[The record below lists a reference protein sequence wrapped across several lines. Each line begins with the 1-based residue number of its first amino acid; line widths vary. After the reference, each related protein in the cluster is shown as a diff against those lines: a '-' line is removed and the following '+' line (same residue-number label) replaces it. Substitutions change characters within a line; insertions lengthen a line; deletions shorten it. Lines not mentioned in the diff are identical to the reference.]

1 MTAYTEP
8 SDRELV
14 TQDRPSEPSPSHAA
28 SWRTVVALILAI
40 PIVVST
46 IAAMFVS
53 LAVDPGPHDV
63 PLGLVAPAPAA
74 SAIETAL
81 ADRAGEDAFAVEQF
95 ADPAAAR
102 RAIESRDIVG
112 AIAVGPQGVTVLTA
126 EAGSPALAGIVA
138 GVGTGIATAQSLPVT
153 TESVVAPP
161 ATDVRGTGFAAGLLP
176 LLIAGIA
183 LGAASAIALAGRVWM
198 QATVVLIG
206 PLIAGLGFA
215 AVWSWLGVIDGR
227 VLPVALALAL
237 MIGAISWFTAGAG
250 ALLGAPGVGIAAILM
265 MLISNPLSGLAS
277 SPYLL
282 PAPWGALGQWL
293 PTGAG
298 GTLTRSVAYF
308 PDAAI
313 AGPLWVLLGWLG
325 IGAILLAVSDLR
337 LRRA

>member
-1 MTAYTEP
+1 MTTYIEP
-8 SDRELV
+8 SDQLPLTEKR
-14 TQDRPSEPSPSHAA
+14 SEPAPHGPSWLLGA
-28 SWRTVVALILAI
+28 VLVLAI

-53 LAVDPGPHDV
+53 LAVDPEPHDV
-63 PLGLVAPAPAA
+63 PLGLVAPARAA
-74 SAIETAL
+74 QAIESAL
-81 ADRAGEDAFAVEQF
+81 ADQAGDDAFVVEQF
-95 ADPAAAR
+95 ADAAAAR
-102 RAIESRDIVG
+102 RAIETRDIVG
-112 AIAVGPQGVTVLTA
+112 AVTVGPQGVTVLTA
-126 EAGSPALAGIVA
+126 EAGSPALAQIVA

-161 ATDVRGTGFAAGLLP
+161 STDARGTGFAAGLLP

-183 LGAASAIALAGRVWM
+183 LGASAAIALAGRVWM

-206 PLIAGLGFA
+206 PLVAGLGFA

-227 VLPVALALAL
+227 VVPVAMALALL
-237 MIGAISWFTAGAG
+237 IGAISWFTAGAG
-250 ALLGAPGVGIAAILM
+250 ALLGTPGVGVAAILM

-282 PAPWGALGQWL
+282 PAPWGTLGQWL

-308 PDAAI
+308 PDAST
-313 AGPLWVLLGWLG
+313 AGPVWILLGW
-325 IGAILLAVSDLR
+325 IAAGAVLLALAGLR
-337 LRRA
+337 QRRV

>member
-1 MTAYTEP
+1 MTTYAEE
-8 SDRELV
+8 SDRESA
-14 TQDRPSEPSPSHAA
+14 TAA
-28 SWRTVVALILAI
+28 QPPDAPEAHTPSWRIVAALVLAI
-40 PIVVST
+40 PIVIST

-53 LAVDPGPHDV
+53 LAVDPEPHEV

-74 SAIETAL
+74 QAIESAL
-81 ADRAGEDAFAVEQF
+81 ADRAGDDAFAIEQF

-102 RAIESRDIVG
+102 SAIESRDIAG
-112 AIAVGPQGVTVLTA
+112 AITVGPEGVTILTA
-126 EAGSPALAGIVA
+126 EAGSPALAQIVA
-138 GVGTGIATAQSLPVT
+138 GVGTGIATAQSLPLT

-161 ATDVRGTGFAAGLLP
+161 STDARGTGFAAGLLP

-183 LGAASAIALAGRVWM
+183 LGASSAIALAGRVWM
-198 QATVVLIG
+198 QATVVLLG
-206 PLIAGLGFA
+206 PMVAGLGFA

-227 VLPVALALAL
+227 VMPVALALAL

-250 ALLGAPGVGIAAILM
+250 ALLGTPGVGIAAILM

-282 PAPWGALGQWL
+282 PAPWGTLGQWL

-308 PDAAI
+308 PDASI
-313 AGPLWVLLGWLG
+313 AGPLLVLLGWVAV
-325 IGAILLAVSDLR
+325 GAILLALSGFR
-337 LRRA
+337 QRRA